1 MRKSVPE
8 SRRATTFKAGQSRR
22 PLAMLRAIAASI
34 FDGGASFQRQ
44 ILNGLQDRDV
54 YARQAT
60 ETPEKRAKVAKRR
73 ARNKA
78 ARRSRRVNRI
88 VAKR

>member
-1 MRKSVPE
+1 MRKPVPE
-8 SRRATTFKAGQSRR
+8 SRRATTIKKASGGWSLQRWR
-22 PLAMLRAIAASI
+22 DLAAAI
-34 FDGGASFQRQ
+34 FNGGASFQRQ
-44 ILNGLQDRDV
+44 ILNGLQGREV

-60 ETPEKRAKVAKRR
+60 DTPEKRAKVAKRR

-78 ARRSRRVNRI
+78 ARRSRRINRM